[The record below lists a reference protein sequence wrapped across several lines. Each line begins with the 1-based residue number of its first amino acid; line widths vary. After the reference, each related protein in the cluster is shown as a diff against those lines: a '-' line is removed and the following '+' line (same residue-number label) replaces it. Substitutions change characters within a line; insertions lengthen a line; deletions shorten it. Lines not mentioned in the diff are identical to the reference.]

1 MRLVGLV
8 ALGLVGCAPHVR
20 PVPAAVAAPVATGM
34 AVVLAS
40 DRTADDLVH
49 VTETWSGTAPSG
61 LSFSP
66 LGEARISEVSARDD
80 GGGLPL
86 RVEGARFELS
96 RPARGSLVLS
106 YGVTLGRKPGAS
118 SAEPVE
124 VHVQGADVLLLGE
137 GEERMPVSLSLRVGV
152 SASGGASSFGLG
164 ADQSFMATYGEL
176 RRAWFLAGD
185 VGHASYHAA
194 DGDDVA
200 AWIGHTAFDPRWVSA
215 ETAAVRGAIDT
226 WVGASRAAD
235 APPTS
240 LLFVATKRDAPPV
253 TVGFATRGLV
263 VSADRRA
270 PWNAATRILVAQAMT
285 RRYIGGLLAIG
296 DGERFWSDGFSRAIA
311 GQVVFEAGTIDH
323 GDRAAELNGLLAA
336 IAFAEEPDA
345 LATARGA
352 LAATA
357 LDVALHRKQSD
368 LRGFVRGLL
377 SNASSAQRT
386 SLPHA
391 DFLRAVAATP
401 AGEPAAQ
408 ALDATVVRGAESEL
422 PVDTLGR
429 CYRLEKRQ
437 LVPFELGFT
446 TSADQE
452 LAILS
457 VKAGSRA
464 ARSGLAVGDAVRDL
478 QYTPG
483 RSDVP
488 VTLTLVRGGKA
499 RAVKFLPAGPA
510 RPGRVFERVPGI
522 KDEAC

>member
-1 MRLVGLV
+1 MRLAGVV
-8 ALGLVGCAPHVR
+8 ALGLFGCARHAA
-20 PVPAAVAAPVATGM
+20 PAAAVVVAPAAPG
-34 AVVLAS
+34 LAIVIGS
-40 DRTADDLVH
+40 DRAADDLVH
-49 VTETWSGTAPSG
+49 VTETWSGTVPSA
-61 LSFSP
+61 LSFAP
-66 LGEARISEVSARDD
+66 VGEARIAEVVARDE
-80 GGGLPL
+80 GGALPL
-86 RVEGARFELS
+86 RAEGARFGLS
-96 RPARGSLVLS
+96 RPARGSLVVT
-106 YGVTLGRKPGAS
+106 YRVTLGRKPAAS

-124 VHVQGADVLLLGE
+124 LHVQGADVLLVAE
-137 GEERMPVSLSLRVGV
+137 GEERVPVSVSLRVGE
-152 SASGGASSFGLG
+152 AAGGGASSFGLG
-164 ADQSFMATYGEL
+164 ADQRFVATYGEL
-176 RRAWFLAGD
+176 GRSWFLAGD

-226 WVGASRAAD
+226 WVGASRAAK

-240 LLFVATKRDAPPV
+240 LLFVATKRELPPV

-270 PWNAATRILVAQAMT
+270 PWNAASRILVAQAMT
-285 RRYIGGLLAIG
+285 RRYVGGLLSIG
-296 DGERFWSDGFSRAIA
+296 AGERFWSDGFSRAIA

-323 GDRAAELNGLLAA
+323 ADRAAELNGLLAA
-336 IAFAEEPDA
+336 VAFADDPDA
-345 LATARGA
+345 LVTARGA

-357 LDVALHRKQSD
+357 LDVALHRKQAD
-368 LRGFVRGLL
+368 LRGFVRDLL
-377 SNASSAQRT
+377 ADGSTTGHASISY
-386 SLPHA
+386 A

-401 AGEPAAQ
+401 AGDPAAQ

-429 CYRLEKRQ
+429 CYRLERRQ

-446 TSADQE
+446 TSAEQE

-464 ARSGLAVGDAVRDL
+464 ALAGLAVGDVVRDL
-478 QYTPG
+478 RYTPG
-483 RSDVP
+483 RGDVP
-488 VTLTLVRGGKA
+488 VSLTLVRGGKP
-499 RAVKFLPAGPA
+499 RAVKFLPAGAA
-510 RPGRVFERVPGI
+510 RPGRVFERVAGI